1 MSQSHRL
8 QIQYRVLKR
17 RRKQIKQL
25 QEESNNMKL
34 KIQSLEKVFKVEK
47 NKNVEASSFNEKLQK
62 DLDVEKKKTNEMVSI
77 IQLKTLEINT
87 EKYRNKYL
95 KRKNRELKL
104 ALEKSKKINSQLI
117 KQEDGTEKELPN
129 TRNRKV
135 ENDEEIMK
143 KIILEWKLDGNNEIF
158 NDCLSDELARRES
171 NNTE

>member
-1 MSQSHRL
+1 MFS
-8 QIQYRVLKR
+8 IGTN
-17 RRKQIKQL
+17 
-25 QEESNNMKL
+25 QEKG
-34 KIQSLEKVFKVEK
+34 
-47 NKNVEASSFNEKLQK
+47 
-62 DLDVEKKKTNEMVSI
+62 D
-77 IQLKTLEINT
+77 
-87 EKYRNKYL
+87 L

-117 KQEDGTEKELPN
+117 KQEDVTEKELPN

-158 NDCLSDELARRES
+158 NDCLIDELARRES

>member
-1 MSQSHRL
+1 M
-8 QIQYRVLKR
+8 I
-17 RRKQIKQL
+17 
-25 QEESNNMKL
+25 
-34 KIQSLEKVFKVEK
+34 
-47 NKNVEASSFNEKLQK
+47 
-62 DLDVEKKKTNEMVSI
+62 SI

-171 NNTE
+171 NITE